1 MTEHQHEKLSALM
14 DGQLDKDA
22 MQDLVEH
29 AAQRERWYRY
39 QLASA
44 VIRGEAQS
52 GHAADISAAVA
63 AAVAGE
69 PQFAQQPQRS
79 AWSRLAAWA
88 TGRNWLRPAANVAV
102 AASVAVVAII
112 GVQNLQPIDDGS
124 LPTDTPTRTNPVLET
139 MPFGGV
145 INPVS
150 FNTVHSPNQ
159 ESNAANAVDADF
171 ERRLLQSFF
180 MDHQQQLQL
189 SQQDEVEVTEVI
201 DRQDP

>member
-1 MTEHQHEKLSALM
+1 MTEHQQEKLSALM

-22 MQDLVEH
+22 VEGLVEH

-39 QLASA
+39 QLVSA

-63 AAVAGE
+63 AAIAAE
-69 PQFAQQPQRS
+69 PQFAQEPSS
-79 AWSRLAAWA
+79 AWSRLTAWV
-88 TGRNWLRPAANVAV
+88 TGGNWLRPAANVAV

-112 GVQNLQPIDDGS
+112 GVQNLQPIDDGV
-124 LPTDTPTRTNPVLET
+124 TPAETQNRANPVFET

-145 INPVS
+145 VNPVS
-150 FNTVHSPNQ
+150 FNTMQTPQQDS
-159 ESNAANAVDADF
+159 AATSVVDADF
-171 ERRLLQSFF
+171 ERVLLQSF
-180 MDHQQQLQL
+180 MVDHQQQLKL
-189 SQQDEVEVTEVI
+189 SQQEEVEATEII